1 MGGRSQERAMLLR
14 LMMLFSVLGL
24 MVGPNAGLGDA
35 VDSAEERKVGGE
47 GFGRV
52 VGFVAFVGVILF
64 AIILILALM
73 SLFDVF
79 VDDLRDPEV

>member
-1 MGGRSQERAMLLR
+1 MLLR

-24 MVGPNAGLGDA
+24 MVGPNAGHGDA
-35 VDSAEERKVGGE
+35 VDPAEERQMGGE

>member
-1 MGGRSQERAMLLR
+1 MVLR
-14 LMMLFSVLGL
+14 LMMLFSVFGL
-24 MVGPNAGLGDA
+24 MVGPSAGHGDA
-35 VDSAEERKVGGE
+35 VDPAEERKVGGE

-52 VGFVAFVGVILF
+52 MAFVGFVGVILL

>member
-1 MGGRSQERAMLLR
+1 MLLR

-24 MVGPNAGLGDA
+24 MVGPSAGGDA
-35 VDSAEERKVGGE
+35 VEASDEQEVGGE

-64 AIILILALM
+64 AIILILAVL